1 MTKAF
6 NTDLQR
12 RLESFIAEAGSQ
24 EKAASLIGYSAATLS
39 TYRKGTYNGD
49 GMNWENESGRKIC
62 GGLPQQCD
70 LYYGESLFYKP
81 QFFFKAAL

>member
-24 EKAASLIGYSAATLS
+24 EKAASLIGYSAATL
-39 TYRKGTYNGD
+39 GT
-49 GMNWENESGRKIC
+49 
-62 GGLPQQCD
+62 
-70 LYYGESLFYKP
+70 
-81 QFFFKAAL
+81 